1 MIVLKVIDKILAEI
15 IVFLIKIYQFTISPD
30 KGLPSLRLKGKICSH
45 YPHCSQYSIN
55 CLKRY
60 GFIKGIPKMTER
72 VVSCTPS
79 KEKIYDPEY
88 YKIVFFSGAPIGVPF
103 LHELQKDKRFEIV
116 GVVTMPDAPSGRGM
130 EAKPNIIK
138 TEAEKIIAN
147 HKENT
152 ANEFIKTPNSLR
164 LDPKKHS
171 EEAHKFKL
179 RLEAKN
185 PDYLVVI
192 AYGKIIPQYILD
204 IAQIAP
210 INVHGSLL
218 PKYRG
223 ASPLQSVFLNQER
236 QTGITIM
243 KMDANMDTGNMIDM
257 LKFDIEFN
265 WTVKDLIEKIMQK
278 GPQFLNNTLQSFG
291 KKQLGEVK
299 QDENKATYCQKIE
312 KEDGEINPYKDSIQ
326 EIYNKYRG
334 YYIRPKIFFQN
345 LSTQKRVIIENLKL
359 DQKLFESEKN
369 KPLFIENELNKCILD
384 ISLKPEGKK
393 LMDRQSF
400 KSGYLKSSK

>member
-1 MIVLKVIDKILAEI
+1 MR
-15 IVFLIKIYQFTISPD
+15 TI
-30 KGLPSLRLKGKICSH
+30 H
-45 YPHCSQYSIN
+45 
-55 CLKRY
+55 
-60 GFIKGIPKMTER
+60 
-72 VVSCTPS
+72 
-79 KEKIYDPEY
+79 
-88 YKIVFFSGAPIGVPF
+88 
-103 LHELQKDKRFEIV
+103 
-116 GVVTMPDAPSGRGM
+116 
-130 EAKPNIIK
+130 PNS
-138 TEAEKIIAN
+138 
-147 HKENT
+147 
-152 ANEFIKTPNSLR
+152 NSLR
-164 LDPKKHS
+164 LNSKKYS
-171 EEAHKFKL
+171 EEAHNFKL

-204 IAQIAP
+204 IAKIAP

-257 LKFDIEFN
+257 LKFDIEFD

-278 GPQFLNNTLQSFG
+278 WPQFLNNTLQSFG
-291 KKQLGEVK
+291 KKRLWEVK

-312 KEDGEINPYKDSIQ
+312 KEDWEINPYKDSIQ
-326 EIYNKYRG
+326 KVYNKYRW

-345 LSTQKRVIIENLKL
+345 LSNQKRVIIENLKL

-369 KPLFIENELNKCILD
+369 KPLFIENELNKCVLD
-384 ISLKPEGKK
+384 ISLKPEWKK
-393 LMDRQSF
+393 TMDRQSF
-400 KSGYLKSSK
+400 KSGYLKNSK